1 MGHETKKQVK
11 TRDIYKYKAQLNLDG
26 SKFFRVVDYNHNYA
40 SVASWESIRI
50 LLSTVL
56 HNNCKK
62 MQIDYV
68 LDFPQAPAKR
78 ECYMRIIK
86 GIEVQINIEWLIK
99 VDNNIYRKRQAGR
112 VCNKFLE

>member
-1 MGHETKKQVK
+1 
-11 TRDIYKYKAQLNLDG
+11 
-26 SKFFRVVDYNHNYA
+26 
-40 SVASWESIRI
+40 
-50 LLSTVL
+50 
-56 HNNCKK
+56 

-112 VCNKFLE
+112 VCNKFLVENLTGSAVMFRKSKVDKWVFYRLESIYILFTCGSILEGIYDE